1 MDAIEGPHQ
10 ASPRLMP
17 RTTGKTDNPVIEAGH
32 CGHLRVVRKKV
43 VAPGDTIPK
52 IGVRKSVPGRRPRNA
67 RRDGPRS
74 LPRRSRGGADG
85 TCREPPHLQLSPHM
99 EQLRLSPCDA
109 WLETGKAFARQSAPF
124 DEIKYAKLH
133 ARLSD
138 PRLQRE
144 KIRLPF
150 FLIFSKGNYRTYE
163 C

>member
-1 MDAIEGPHQ
+1 
-10 ASPRLMP
+10 
-17 RTTGKTDNPVIEAGH
+17 
-32 CGHLRVVRKKV
+32 
-43 VAPGDTIPK
+43 
-52 IGVRKSVPGRRPRNA
+52 
-67 RRDGPRS
+67 
-74 LPRRSRGGADG
+74 
-85 TCREPPHLQLSPHM
+85 
-99 EQLRLSPCDA
+99 LRLSPCDV
-109 WLETGKAFARQSAPF
+109 ARQSAPF

>member
-1 MDAIEGPHQ
+1 VERNACEVSARCHDEQ
-10 ASPRLMP
+10 ASFLALNRMHGIVTGA
-17 RTTGKTDNPVIEAGH
+17 RASRRGITTGMSFE
-32 CGHLRVVRKKV
+32 
-43 VAPGDTIPK
+43 
-52 IGVRKSVPGRRPRNA
+52 
-67 RRDGPRS
+67 
-74 LPRRSRGGADG
+74 
-85 TCREPPHLQLSPHM
+85 LSPHM

-109 WLETGKAFARQSAPF
+109 ARQSAPF

>member
-1 MDAIEGPHQ
+1 VSE
-10 ASPRLMP
+10 
-17 RTTGKTDNPVIEAGH
+17 
-32 CGHLRVVRKKV
+32 
-43 VAPGDTIPK
+43 
-52 IGVRKSVPGRRPRNA
+52 
-67 RRDGPRS
+67 
-74 LPRRSRGGADG
+74 RRSFTAEEARSVGAQIGID
-85 TCREPPHLQLSPHM
+85 
-99 EQLRLSPCDA
+99 
-109 WLETGKAFARQSAPF
+109 WQSAPF

>member
-1 MDAIEGPHQ
+1 VERNACEVSARCHDEQ
-10 ASPRLMP
+10 ASFLALNRVAWSLA
-17 RTTGKTDNPVIEAGH
+17 RRASRRGITTGMSFE
-32 CGHLRVVRKKV
+32 
-43 VAPGDTIPK
+43 
-52 IGVRKSVPGRRPRNA
+52 
-67 RRDGPRS
+67 
-74 LPRRSRGGADG
+74 
-85 TCREPPHLQLSPHM
+85 LSPHM

-124 DEIKYAKLH
+124 GEIKYAKLH

-163 C
+163 Y